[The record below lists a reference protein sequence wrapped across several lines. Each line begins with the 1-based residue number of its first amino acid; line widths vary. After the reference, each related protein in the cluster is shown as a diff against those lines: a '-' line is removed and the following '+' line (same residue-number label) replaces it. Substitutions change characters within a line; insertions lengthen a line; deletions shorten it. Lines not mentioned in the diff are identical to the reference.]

1 MLNSIRFERTSRQR
15 NDFRQSLWII
25 LVVATTACGPTRTDR
40 PSENPGADGW
50 EHFRLGE
57 FELASRDFQQAAA
70 VPATEA
76 AGLFSLAQTWHL
88 RQPNPDP
95 AQAAA
100 LYQQVLARAPHSEY
114 AAWSARALAW
124 LQAVPPGQP
133 LPAIATVAAG
143 FQEALNRFPDHPAGH
158 EAFLALQALQLQGN
172 APTQWREVLAA
183 LDQFLQAH
191 PTTLYASAIQTLRAH
206 CYRML
211 DEPAHELA
219 AVQLAW
225 ELEKAD
231 PLGPQPN
238 PVGAYWRIATISEFD
253 LGDFTTAREYYRRLI
268 AEYPA
273 EQRVFLAK
281 QELHRMDEIEA
292 GIRQELA
299 AGGGR

>member
-1 MLNSIRFERTSRQR
+1 MLYLIRFARTRWR
-15 NDFRQSLWII
+15 LNGVRQSLWIFLI
-25 LVVATTACGPTRTDR
+25 IAATACGPTRSDR
-40 PSENPGADGW
+40 PYKKPVADGW

-57 FELASRDFQQAAA
+57 FDLASRDFQQAAA
-70 VPATEA
+70 APATEA
-76 AGLFSLAQTWHL
+76 AGLFGLAQTWHL

-100 LYQQVLARAPHSEY
+100 LYQQVMARAPHSEY
-114 AAWSARALAW
+114 AAWSALALAW

-133 LPAIATVAAG
+133 LPEIATVAAG

-172 APTQWREVLAA
+172 TPDRWREVLAA
-183 LDQFLQAH
+183 LDGFLQAH

-219 AVQLAW
+219 VVRQAWQL
-225 ELEKAD
+225 EQAD

-238 PVGAYWRIATISEFD
+238 PVGTYWRIATISEFD
-253 LGDFTTAREYYRRLI
+253 LGDFATAREYYRRLI

-281 QELHRMDEIEA
+281 QELQRMDEIEA
-292 GIRQELA
+292 RIRQELA
-299 AGGGR
+299 GGGR